1 MWSREFI
8 RSHVHCTTPVK
19 TETVCLYIGEFA
31 RFVDLSQEL
40 MHRLAELA
48 PKLRPELLHRV
59 IGAYGLEDCVE
70 LVAHATPAQLSH
82 LFDLDLWRPPRPG
95 LDEHFDAARFGLWIE
110 VLAEAGAD
118 VAAAK
123 LAAMPLRQVVA
134 GLAHHVLVFDVSA
147 VASYETTDGTRIDYS
162 RPVRDLVGCEIG
174 GYHVAATRDD
184 SWDAIV
190 AVLVSLD
197 MHHSDRFVELMRAVR
212 SRSHSRREHDG
223 LHALLQNREQMMFDL
238 ADERQRRRR
247 DRGFASPADARAFL
261 QMSRRARLETL
272 APNPIARDYARSI
285 ECAADQQEA
294 PVGSP
299 AEEIEVAEM
308 LAEAGVAPLNAP
320 RALLDS
326 GKVQPAT
333 RLQRCMRVVCE
344 RDRVA
349 FGERHFELA
358 YLANVLMA
366 GCSIQGRPFTAKEAA
381 DASVAICN
389 LGLEQLPVSPD
400 DVLRD
405 YLITHDLIGAF
416 QLGWTTLHE
425 QACVFAGNALADTLA
440 DVRAADADVQSA
452 LNMLRIRLIREI
464 ENGTPWRAADALD
477 ALQSLDM
484 PAWAALVALIAEC
497 PVIHG
502 GLIASIDRRVR
513 SVDPT
518 AFDFI
523 SGPDQ
528 LRLIRSFMRAL
539 SAILSR
545 T

>member
-1 MWSREFI
+1 MY
-8 RSHVHCTTPVK
+8 CTTPVK
-19 TETVCLYIGEFA
+19 IETVCFYICEFV
-31 RFVDLSQEL
+31 RFVHLPHDLI
-40 MHRLAELA
+40 HRLAELA

-70 LVAHATPAQLSH
+70 LVAQATPAQLSH
-82 LFDLDLWRPPRPG
+82 LFDLDLWRPVRPG

-110 VLAEAGAD
+110 VLAEAGAE

-123 LAAMPLRQVVA
+123 LAEMPLRQIVA

-162 RPVRDLVGCEIG
+162 RPVRDRVGCEIG
-174 GYHVAATRDD
+174 GYHVAATRED
-184 SWDAIV
+184 SSDAIV

-197 MHHSDRFVELMRAVR
+197 IHHPDRFVELMRAVR
-212 SRSHSRREHDG
+212 SRSHSRREQDG
-223 LHALLQNREQMMFDL
+223 FHSLLQNREQMMFDV

-261 QMSRRARLETL
+261 QMSRRARPEAL

-285 ECAADQQEA
+285 EFAADEQEA
-294 PVGSP
+294 PAAPSV
-299 AEEIEVAEM
+299 EEIEVAEI
-308 LAEAGVAPLNAP
+308 LAQAGVAALHAP
-320 RALLDS
+320 RALLES
-326 GKVQPAT
+326 GDVQAAT
-333 RLQRCMRVVCE
+333 RIQRCMRVVFE

-349 FGERHFELA
+349 FGERHVELA

-366 GCSIQGRPFTAKEAA
+366 GCSIQGRPFNAKEAA

-389 LGLEQLPVSPD
+389 LGLEQLAEPD
-400 DVLRD
+400 HVRPD
-405 YLITHDLIGAF
+405 YLVTHDVIGAF
-416 QLGWTTLHE
+416 QLGWTALHE
-425 QACVFAGNALADTLA
+425 QACVYAAKALVDILAGVSA
-440 DVRAADADVQSA
+440 VDADVQSA
-452 LNMLRIRLIREI
+452 LNMLRIRVIREM

-477 ALQSLDM
+477 ALTSIDM
-484 PAWAALVALIAEC
+484 PAWAALVGLIAEC

-513 SVDPT
+513 SVDPD

-528 LRLIRSFMRAL
+528 LRLIRSFMSAL
-539 SAILSR
+539 PAILSA
-545 T
+545 